1 MRVYIAGP
9 ITGTDDYQERFSAAA
24 EALTDAGHT
33 PLSPTSVE
41 PPADGT
47 WEAWM
52 RATTSLMVT
61 ADGIALLSGWE
72 TSRGARIEHDWMTS
86 VGLPARP
93 LQAWTSTP
101 TPGGPPIP
109 VRIQRRSTRGWR
121 MHANAVNACPTPVR
135 HSRWE
140 SPFAIKAVGDDW
152 LVQDSWDGEVY
163 AERATRREA
172 HAVAADMY
180 RTNVTRRP
188 VGAHPW
194 WCHYPTVE
202 EITAR
207 LRGRDIACWCPLDMP
222 CHGDV
227 LLDIANADAGDAR

>member
-9 ITGTDDYQERFSAAA
+9 ITGTDDYQERFSAA
-24 EALTDAGHT
+24 EAALADAGHT

-47 WEAWM
+47 WEGWM

-61 ADGIALLSGWE
+61 ADGIALLPGWE

-86 VGLPARP
+86 VGLLARP

-101 TPGGPPIP
+101 TPGGPPVP

-121 MHANAVNACPTPVR
+121 MHANAVNACSVPTYQ
-135 HSRWE
+135 SRWK
-140 SPFAIKAVGDDW
+140 SPFSIKADGGNW
-152 LVQDSWDGEVY
+152 LVQDSWYGDVY
-163 AERATRREA
+163 ARRGTRREA

-180 RTNVTRRP
+180 RENLTHRQ
-188 VGAHPW
+188 ACSLPW
-194 WCHYPTVE
+194 WFHYPTVE
-202 EITAR
+202 EIAYR

-227 LLDIANADAGDAR
+227 LLDIANAEAGDAR